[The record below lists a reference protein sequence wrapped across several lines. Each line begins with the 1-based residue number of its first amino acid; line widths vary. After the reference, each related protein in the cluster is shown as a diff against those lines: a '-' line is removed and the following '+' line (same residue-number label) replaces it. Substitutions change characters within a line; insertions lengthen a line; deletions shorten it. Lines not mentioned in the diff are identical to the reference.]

1 MRLDLAS
8 RDAHIGIRRCEM
20 SNVVSLRQPTA
31 AVDGL
36 QTFAAEDDR
45 KRLTAAASKAVLRL
59 VVAWN
64 GSNAEGAALLGVSES
79 TWDRIK
85 SGRWDGVLS
94 QDQLTRA
101 SALIGVFK
109 GLHLLF
115 ADDMADRWPRLANRG
130 PVFDRMTPI
139 QAMITGGIP
148 RMLETRQY
156 IDGLRGGL

>member
-1 MRLDLAS
+1 MMAS
-8 RDAHIGIRRCEM
+8 VAIRDR
-20 SNVVSLRQPTA
+20 
-31 AVDGL
+31 AVIPAVGL
-36 QTFAAEDDR
+36 QNFAGVSDR
-45 KRLTAAASKAVLRL
+45 KRLTGAAVKAVLRL
-59 VVAWN
+59 VDTWG

-85 SGRWDGVLS
+85 AGKWDGALS

-115 ADDMADRWPRLANRG
+115 ADGMADRWPRLENRA
-130 PVFDRMTPI
+130 PVFDRKSPI
-139 QAMITGGIP
+139 EAMIEGGIP

-156 IDGLRGGL
+156 VDALRGGF

>member
-1 MRLDLAS
+1 MK
-8 RDAHIGIRRCEM
+8 
-20 SNVVSLRQPTA
+20 NVVQRQPPAVTA
-31 AVDGL
+31 GGL

-45 KRLTAAASKAVLRL
+45 RRLTAAALKAVLRL
-59 VVAWN
+59 VEAWN

-109 GLHLLF
+109 GLRLLF
-115 ADDMADRWPRLANRG
+115 ADDMADRWPRLANRA

-139 QAMITGGIP
+139 QAMIDGGIP